1 MLHSGIDL
9 HKRTIVLST
18 VDAQGTRLAEAELP
32 TSRAAVLAY
41 FAKHPGPHRAVVES
55 TATWYWLRDL
65 LVPLGVDLKLGHS
78 KYIKAISYAKVKTDA
93 VDAHTL
99 AQLLRNDL
107 IPEGHMISA
116 AHREER
122 DLLRARL
129 RLVSQQVRCRLIVE
143 GLLAQYNVTSV
154 GALPALVQLRVE
166 MLAQQ
171 RTLLMAHIKQI
182 EQELAPRLVPTPD
195 AQRLL
200 YIPGIGKIAA
210 FTILLE
216 VDGIGRF
223 PTVKDFVSYC
233 RLVPSAKNSG
243 GKIRQQRSKDGNKYL
258 KLAFHHAAVR
268 AIQYFPEIKRFYRS
282 TARRKPA
289 AVARAV
295 VAKEL
300 ARAVYFVLQRQEP
313 FNGTFKGQPLSRTK
327 KPKWPRLANPPA

>member
-55 TATWYWLRDL
+55 TATWYWLHDL
-65 LVPLGVDLKLGHS
+65 LIPLGVDLKLGHS

-143 GLLAQYNVTSV
+143 GLLAQYNVTNV
-154 GALPALVQLRVE
+154 GALPELVRLRVE

-182 EQELAPRLVPTPD
+182 EQELAPRLVPTAD

-216 VDGIGRF
+216 IDTIARF

-233 RLVPSAKNSG
+233 RLVPAAKNSG
-243 GKIRQQRSKDGNKYL
+243 GKVRQQRSKDGNKYL

-268 AIQYFPEIKRFYRS
+268 AIQYFPEIQRFYRS

-289 AVARAV
+289 AVARAL

-327 KPKWPRLANPPA
+327 TPKWPRLANPPV

>member
-18 VDAQGTRLAEAELP
+18 VNADGTRVGEAELP
-32 TSRAAVLAY
+32 TSRAAVRAY
-41 FAKHPGPHRAVVES
+41 FAAHPGPHRAVVES

-65 LVPLGVDLKLGHS
+65 LIPLGVDLKLGHS

-143 GLLAQYNVTSV
+143 GLLAQYNVASV
-154 GALPALVQLRVE
+154 LELPPLVQLRVD

-171 RTLLMAHIKQI
+171 RTLITAHIKQI
-182 EQELAPRLVPTPD
+182 ERELAPRLVPTPD

-216 VDGIGRF
+216 VDGISRF

-233 RLVPSAKNSG
+233 RLVPAAKNSG
-243 GKIRQQRSKDGNKYL
+243 GKLRQQRSKDGNKYL

-268 AIQYFPEIKRFYRS
+268 AIQYFPEIQRFYRS

-289 AVARAV
+289 AVARAL

-300 ARAVYFVLQRQEP
+300 ARAVFFVLQRQEP
-313 FNGTFKGQPLSRTK
+313 FNGTFKGKPLSRTK
-327 KPKWPRLANPPA
+327 TPKWPRLANPPA

>member
-9 HKRTIVLST
+9 HKRTVVLST
-18 VDAQGTRLAEAELP
+18 VDAHGTRLAEAELP
-32 TSRAAVLAY
+32 TSRAAVCAY

-107 IPEGHMISA
+107 IPEGHMISP

-166 MLAQQ
+166 MLVQQ
-171 RTLLMAHIKQI
+171 RTLIMTHIKQI

-233 RLVPSAKNSG
+233 RLVPAAKNSG
-243 GKIRQQRSKDGNKYL
+243 GKLRQQRSKDGNKYL

-268 AIQYFPEIKRFYRS
+268 AIQYFPEIQRFYRT

-289 AVARAV
+289 PVARAL

-313 FNGTFKGQPLSRTK
+313 FNGTFKSQPLSRTK
-327 KPKWPRLANPPA
+327 TPKWPRLANPPV

>member
-9 HKRTIVLST
+9 HKRTVVLST
-18 VDAQGTRLAEAELP
+18 VDAQGIRIADAELRTTRP
-32 TSRAAVLAY
+32 AVRAY
-41 FAKHPGPHRAVVES
+41 FASHPGPHRAVVES

-65 LVPLGVDLKLGHS
+65 LVSLGVDLKLGHS

-154 GALPALVQLRVE
+154 RALPELVQLRVE

-171 RTLLMAHIKQI
+171 RALLTAHTKQI

-200 YIPGIGKIAA
+200 YIPGIGTIVA

-216 VDGIGRF
+216 IDDIARF

-233 RLVPSAKNSG
+233 RLVPAAKNSG
-243 GKIRQQRSKDGNKYL
+243 GKVRQQRSKDGNKYL

-268 AIQYFPEIKRFYRS
+268 AIQYFPEIQRFS
-282 TARRKPA
+282 
-289 AVARAV
+289 
-295 VAKEL
+295 L
-300 ARAVYFVLQRQEP
+300 L
-313 FNGTFKGQPLSRTK
+313 
-327 KPKWPRLANPPA
+327 

>member
-18 VDAQGTRLAEAELP
+18 VDAQGVRIAEAELP
-32 TSRAAVLAY
+32 TSRVAVQRY
-41 FAKHPGPHRAVVES
+41 FAAQPGPHRAVVES

-65 LVPLGVDLKLGHS
+65 LIPLGVDLKLGHS

-116 AHREER
+116 VHREER

-154 GALPALVQLRVE
+154 GALPALVRLRVE

-216 VDGIGRF
+216 IDTIDRF

-233 RLVPSAKNSG
+233 RLVPAAKNSG
-243 GKIRQQRSKDGNKYL
+243 GKVRQQRSKDGNKYL

-268 AIQYFPEIKRFYRS
+268 AIQYFPEIQRFYRS

-289 AVARAV
+289 AVARAL

-300 ARAVYFVLQRQEP
+300 ARAVYFVLQRQEA

-327 KPKWPRLANPPA
+327 TPKWPRLANPPA